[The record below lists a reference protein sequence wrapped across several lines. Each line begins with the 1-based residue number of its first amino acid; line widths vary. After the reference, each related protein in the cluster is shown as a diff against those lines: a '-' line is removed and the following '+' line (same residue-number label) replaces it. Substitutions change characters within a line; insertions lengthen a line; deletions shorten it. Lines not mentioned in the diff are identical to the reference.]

1 MAGTYYTPMLS
12 KRQPLTTPTTI
23 CSMSEKKTGVYVPN
37 DYVLSVAEEFPH
49 VFLPVVSVHPYRE
62 DAIEELER
70 CYERGSRMV
79 KWLPNAMGIDP
90 SNGQTLSLSIDRSKI
105 FAYI

>member
-1 MAGTYYTPMLS
+1 M
-12 KRQPLTTPTTI
+12 
-23 CSMSEKKTGVYVPN
+23 PN

-70 CYERGSRMV
+70 CYKRGSRMV

-90 SNGQTLSLSIDRSKI
+90 SNGQTLSFFVNRSIDLKI

>member
-1 MAGTYYTPMLS
+1 
-12 KRQPLTTPTTI
+12 
-23 CSMSEKKTGVYVPN
+23 MSEKKTGVYVPN

-70 CYERGSRMV
+70 CYKRGSRMV

-90 SNGQTLSLSIDRSKI
+90 SNGQTLSFFVNRSIDLKI